1 MYVWAA
7 GGRIETK
14 KWASKKEKKATE
26 IMLRKAPAHV
36 LIKQKKKTKFLN
48 GCCSVLKW

>member
-1 MYVWAA
+1 MCVCVGAA

-14 KWASKKEKKATE
+14 SQQAKRKKATE

-36 LIKQKKKTKFLN
+36 LIKQKKKK
-48 GCCSVLKW
+48 